1 MSNLGLAKDLNKIEV
16 TRMKDVETGVEDLPK
31 FDFDCLKRKPRLS
44 KAGKYLFIK

>member
-1 MSNLGLAKDLNKIEV
+1 MSNLGLAKDLNKVEV

-31 FDFDCLKRKPRLS
+31 FGFECFKRKARPS